1 MKKSEGKRRKIKC
14 TVIDVNY
21 SMTENMLALKI
32 KLNENNEVRIVSLGM
47 EDFFGISET
56 DYEQILKKNAQEGK
70 QIPQDLKTPHD
81 AMRSAYYSLKN
92 RKEPIILDIEE
103 GQLEDESGV

>member
-1 MKKSEGKRRKIKC
+1 MNEKRKKIKA
-14 TVIDVNY
+14 TVIDVNH

-47 EDFFGISET
+47 EDFFGISEA
-56 DYEQILKKNAQEGK
+56 DYEQILKKSAQENK
-70 QIPQDLKTPHD
+70 EIPQDLKTPAD

-103 GQLEDESGV
+103 SQLENDSGV